1 MKTLFLTGDV
11 EDRDDLVLGA
21 CDEGDHTHVL
31 HGFDSLEAAE
41 AKTTDPT
48 GCWLFTDRGDGVEA
62 IEWRPE
68 WPTCDF
74 VGSWP
79 MPADGVT
86 FGEPDDED

>member
-48 GCWLFTDRGDGVEA
+48 GCWLFTALGDGVEK
-62 IEWRPE
+62 IEWSDE
-68 WPTCDF
+68 WLDPGF
-74 VGSWP
+74 FWS
-79 MPADGVT
+79 MPPDSVT